1 MLLLIILAKQ
11 MCSRNIQLIAN
22 LNEHHKQCTVPK
34 ECKYV
39 TLRCSDFHFVLML
52 YCFCV
57 CVNLC
62 KCHLVTN
69 VTDGPQMFSVFI
81 DTESSDL
88 STPEGELESQEKHI
102 KKG

>member
-1 MLLLIILAKQ
+1 
-11 MCSRNIQLIAN
+11 
-22 LNEHHKQCTVPK
+22 
-34 ECKYV
+34 
-39 TLRCSDFHFVLML
+39 ML

-62 KCHLVTN
+62 NCHLVTN

-102 KKG
+102 KKRINIPNMHNYIFKFSR